1 MLIHTDDCDCYG
13 TSLDVLHEINDI
25 MNEEWT
31 TEIVDP
37 SYILG
42 VRRVL
47 DTSDPKGWVITCT
60 MPSFIEDLATVFRP
74 DLDEAHGKRTVGT
87 PFPEGLI
94 LTKSTTPEEGEVDRN
109 IAKGYQRLVG
119 SLLWCVRHVSP
130 ICAYGCS
137 QLCKLM
143 SCPTDL
149 AWKCA
154 LRMLQYMLQHKD
166 EGIQFHE
173 ADMLPLAY
181 VDASNKDDPHD
192 GKTQYGYTINWGGP
206 IITKSGKLTHVGI
219 NSTYNEYMALH
230 YAIKHIVWLRQFM
243 DEMGLGSIVSK
254 PTLVYADNKQANNL
268 CHEDLVTSGNMYF
281 RTSYHYNKEE
291 VEDGTV
297 AIRYTHTST
306 NYSDATT
313 KGLGPIKIRQ
323 FKPVLHGYELPDPL
337 LRKC

>member
-1 MLIHTDDCDCYG
+1 
-13 TSLDVLHEINDI
+13 
-25 MNEEWT
+25 
-31 TEIVDP
+31 
-37 SYILG
+37 
-42 VRRVL
+42 
-47 DTSDPKGWVITCT
+47 
-60 MPSFIEDLATVFRP
+60 
-74 DLDEAHGKRTVGT
+74 
-87 PFPEGLI
+87 
-94 LTKSTTPEEGEVDRN
+94 
-109 IAKGYQRLVG
+109 
-119 SLLWCVRHVSP
+119 
-130 ICAYGCS
+130 
-137 QLCKLM
+137 
-143 SCPTDL
+143 
-149 AWKCA
+149 
-154 LRMLQYMLQHKD
+154 
-166 EGIQFHE
+166 
-173 ADMLPLAY
+173 MLPLAY

-243 DEMGLGSIVSK
+243 DEMGLGSIVGK
-254 PTLVYADNKQANNL
+254 PTVVYADNKQANNL